1 MTDWSQQPWDFSQ
14 TFSEFI
20 AQQAS
25 LGMLPGAAV
34 PCFGQPAS
42 AASQQA
48 QLPLLAPAA
57 PLPADL
63 RQWQLWM
70 QQQQPA
76 QLAAQLGGGGKR
88 RRAGQ
93 EAAAAHTGWQQEAPG
108 RASAL
113 G

>member
-1 MTDWSQQPWDFSQ
+1 MRTAW
-14 TFSEFI
+14 TCNGR
-20 AQQAS
+20 AS
-25 LGMLPGAAV
+25 SFV
-34 PCFGQPAS
+34 
-42 AASQQA
+42 
-48 QLPLLAPAA
+48 
-57 PLPADL
+57 
-63 RQWQLWM
+63 RQRWQLWM
-70 QQQQPA
+70 QQQLPA